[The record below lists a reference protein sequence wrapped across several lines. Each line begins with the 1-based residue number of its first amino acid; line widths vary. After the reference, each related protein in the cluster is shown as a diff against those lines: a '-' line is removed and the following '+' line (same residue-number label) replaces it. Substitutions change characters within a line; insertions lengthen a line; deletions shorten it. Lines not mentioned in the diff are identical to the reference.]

1 MSNVNSMMVRPAALA
16 GSFYAADPVVLM
28 ADIDSYLRD
37 ALSSNAAVTSKR
49 PKILVIPHAGYMY
62 SGSVAAK
69 AYARLV
75 NQINTISR
83 VVLISP
89 AHREYFNGIALPDCL
104 AFSTPLG
111 TMAVDQLGVAVLGD
125 LSEVHRN
132 ALAHE
137 HEHAL
142 EVHLPFLQRVFK
154 DLPPTRQPS
163 ILPLIVGNVPALTVS
178 RMIDRLWGNEQTL
191 IIISTDL
198 SHFHSYAQAMAID
211 SETCQKVL
219 HCQTDISPEQACG
232 ANPLNAALYQARL
245 RELQIEQL
253 AYCNS
258 GDTGGNSE
266 EGKERVVGYAS
277 FAMHED
283 TNKALQTAQNGL
295 LDVDQGNQLL
305 ALAKASLHLATG
317 APELALPVQEEDW
330 LKSHRATFVTLSKE
344 GRLRGC
350 IGSLLARRSL
360 GEDVFANTQAAALSD
375 PRFTPVTADE
385 AMTLDI
391 EISVL
396 SEPVPLSF
404 ANQAHALWQLLPL
417 RDGVIFTCEE
427 FGRQYHSTFLP
438 MVWQQFPDPIQLM
451 AQLKL
456 KAGLSAN
463 YWSDSVKIYTYHV
476 QAFGQ
481 PHA

>member
-1 MSNVNSMMVRPAALA
+1 MMVRPAALA
-16 GSFYAADPVVLM
+16 GSFYAADPVALM
-28 ADIDSYLRD
+28 ADVDAYLRD
-37 ALSSNAAVTSKR
+37 ALSSNAVVTSKR

-62 SGSVAAK
+62 SGLVAAK
-69 AYARLV
+69 AYTRLV
-75 NQINTISR
+75 SDVNTISR

-111 TMAVDQLGVAVLGD
+111 TMAVDQLGVAVLGG
-125 LSEVHRN
+125 LSDVHCN

-137 HEHAL
+137 QEHAL

-163 ILPLIVGNVPALTVS
+163 IVPLIVGNISALVVS
-178 RMIDRLWGNEQTL
+178 QVIERLWGNEQTL

-198 SHFHSYAQAMAID
+198 SHFHSYTQAMTMD

-219 HCQTDISPEQACG
+219 HYQTDISSVQACG
-232 ANPLNAALYQARL
+232 ANPLNAALHQARL

-258 GDTGGNSE
+258 GDTGGNSAQ
-266 EGKERVVGYAS
+266 GRERVVGYAS
-277 FAMHED
+277 FAMYED
-283 TNKALQTAQNGL
+283 VNKPPQTSESSL
-295 LDVDQGNQLL
+295 LDIDQGNQLL
-305 ALAKASLHLATG
+305 ALAKASLHRATG
-317 APELALPVQEEDW
+317 APELPFPVQEDW
-330 LKSHRATFVTLSKE
+330 LEVPRATFVTLSKE

-360 GEDVFANTQAAALSD
+360 GEDVLTNAQSAALSD
-375 PRFTPVTADE
+375 TRFTPVTADE
-385 AMTLDI
+385 AMTLEI
-391 EISVL
+391 EVSVL

-404 ANQAHALWQLLPL
+404 ANEAHALWQLQPF
-417 RDGVIFTCEE
+417 RDGVIFMCEE

-438 MVWQQFPDPIQLM
+438 MVWQQFPDPVQLM
-451 AQLKL
+451 TQLKL

-463 YWSDSVKIYTYHV
+463 YWSDSVKIYTYRV
-476 QAFGQ
+476 QAFGHS
-481 PHA
+481 HA